1 MYGRIWGE
9 VIPMYCELGQI
20 AAMIDVFV
28 AKNDDINVQAL
39 IDNIWALRNDKDLI
53 FRGGEE
59 VIIEGVG
66 ASFGDADVIVEVK
79 TKLTTESGTHPTWR
93 IAKFVEKVFNL
104 KTVTRTKTQ
113 ILVHDPNHDM
123 RRQGARAG

>member
-1 MYGRIWGE
+1 MFCD
-9 VIPMYCELGQI
+9 MDQI
-20 AAMIDVFV
+20 AALIDVFV

-39 IDNIWALRNDKDLI
+39 IDNIWALRNDKELN
-53 FRGGEE
+53 FGGEE
-59 VIIEGVG
+59 QVVIEAIG

-79 TKLTTESGTHPTWR
+79 TKLSTRSGTHPTWR

-104 KTVTRTKTQ
+104 KTVTRTNTR
-113 ILVHDPNHDM
+113 IIVHDPNHDM